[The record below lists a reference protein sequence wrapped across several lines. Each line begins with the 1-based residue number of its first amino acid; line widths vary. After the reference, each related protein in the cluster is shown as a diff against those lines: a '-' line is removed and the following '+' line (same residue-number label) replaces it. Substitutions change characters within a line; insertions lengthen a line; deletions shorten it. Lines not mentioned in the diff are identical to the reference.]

1 MGPKKAGLNIKAGYH
16 SFQECCS
23 ILKNRQNW
31 QNDQLQKDFESGVRL
46 AIGTLNLLTSM
57 LPAKIMKLLEFIG
70 FVGNRD
76 IGLQELKK
84 VYEDQ
89 DGLRQFLACLG
100 ILVYDLVVCSYL
112 GDEQYDI
119 DLCEEILQD
128 KITKYPN
135 GVCFLFVKG
144 RFHFVKGEMEMAIH
158 CHQKSCSYLEKY
170 PKLCHVYYWELIWAH
185 QFSLDWWKAYHYA
198 NLLFEDSKWSKCFYA
213 YQKASLLCMV
223 KDDLNENQRG
233 EMVELMKNLPGM
245 KQKLGGKSLP
255 IEKFVIQKANRFLK
269 QGNFLVLPALEL
281 IYLWNGFRILGQS
294 QAMIEP
300 VYQIVEKAE
309 NEVQKEKNNRMFFLE
324 DICLI
329 RLLKGMCF
337 KFMNLPKQAEECF
350 KFVIDKEPQLITDT
364 YLALY
369 AQFELALKMKSD
381 GKFSKSLDLLEKIQ
395 KDKGHHILQLD
406 LRIQTVQTE
415 IQAKIN
421 SHT

>member
-1 MGPKKAGLNIKAGYH
+1 MQG
-16 SFQECCS
+16 
-23 ILKNRQNW
+23 RTNW
-31 QNDQLQKDFESGVRL
+31 ETDQHRKDFEGGVRL
-46 AIGTLNLLTSM
+46 GIGTCHLVFSK
-57 LPAKIMKLLEFIG
+57 LPAKITKLLEFIG
-70 FVGNRD
+70 FSGNRVTG
-76 IGLQELKK
+76 IHELKT
-84 VYEDQ
+84 VCEDK
-89 DGLRQFLACLG
+89 DGFRQFLACLVLLG
-100 ILVYDLVVCSYL
+100 HCIWISSFIDEEQCSVEL
-112 GDEQYDI
+112 W
-119 DLCEEILQD
+119 EEILQE
-128 KITKYPN
+128 KLAKHPN
-135 GVCFLFVKG
+135 GASFLFLKG
-144 RFHFVKGEMEMAIH
+144 RFHFVQGEMKTAIH
-158 CHQKSCSYLEKY
+158 WYKEACNFLEKY
-170 PKLCHVYYWELIWAH
+170 PLLCHTYYWELNWAH
-185 QFSLDWWKAYHYA
+185 QYSLDWMGAYHYA

-223 KDDLNENQRG
+223 KDDLNENQKG
-233 EMVELMKNLPGM
+233 EMVELMKNLPGW

-300 VYQIVEKAE
+300 VYQLVEKAE

-324 DICLI
+324 DVCLI
-329 RLLKGMCF
+329 KLLKGMCF

-350 KFVIDKEPQLITDT
+350 EFVIDKEAQLITDT

-369 AQFELALKMKSD
+369 AQFELALKMKSE
-381 GKFSKSLDLLEKIQ
+381 GKFSRSLDLLEKIQ

-421 SHT
+421 SDT